1 MSKADRQIAD
11 IFIQEYKAILKSYD
25 SPCNQMEVFSKY
37 DTEEQNESGDSRVK
51 FLYADTVYE
60 EIQNSKSFDLE
71 SFVSGVGGF
80 IGIFLGYSI
89 LQLPELLEVVACL
102 VRNLKQERRPGTM
115 DINNNYRRILFCEI
129 FNF

>member
-1 MSKADRQIAD
+1 
-11 IFIQEYKAILKSYD
+11 
-25 SPCNQMEVFSKY
+25 MEVSSKY
-37 DTEEQNESGDSRVK
+37 DSEEPNEWDDRRVK

-89 LQLPELLEVVACL
+89 LQIPELLGLLTCL
-102 VRNLKQERRPGTM
+102 MANLKQDNKKGK
-115 DINNNYRRILFCEI
+115 I
-129 FNF
+129 